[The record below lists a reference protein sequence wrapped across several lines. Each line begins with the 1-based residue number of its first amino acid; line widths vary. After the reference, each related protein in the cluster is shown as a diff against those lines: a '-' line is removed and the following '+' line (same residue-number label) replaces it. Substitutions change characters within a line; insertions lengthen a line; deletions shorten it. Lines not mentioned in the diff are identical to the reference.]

1 MSEEERLELE
11 NDLLLHRTKAQMI
24 NMYLDLLDIIEKLK
38 NENEQLHSIIKEVR
52 EKVNQYEII
61 CGYYDGNSKSKRVQ
75 EKVGF
80 EYHHTCNDVP
90 VTLLNEIRVGHTN
103 VMTKEH
109 WKEIS
114 KMENR

>member
-61 CGYYDGNSKSKRVQ
+61 CGYYDGNYDG
-75 EKVGF
+75 E
-80 EYHHTCNDVP
+80 TDVY
-90 VTLLNEIRVGHTN
+90 LHDLK
-103 VMTKEH
+103 KEFL
-109 WKEIS
+109 KILD
-114 KMENR
+114 KK